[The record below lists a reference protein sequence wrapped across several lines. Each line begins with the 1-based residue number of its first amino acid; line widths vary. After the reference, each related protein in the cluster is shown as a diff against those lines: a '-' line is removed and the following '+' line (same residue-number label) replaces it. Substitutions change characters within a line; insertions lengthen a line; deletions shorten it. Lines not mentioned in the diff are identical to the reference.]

1 MELKGL
7 RKIEPYIAGKQP
19 KVENMIKLNTNENA
33 YGPSPAVIDALAK
46 FEGKHLRRYSSLDQ
60 ADLRQALAH
69 QHGLDPEQFVIGNGS
84 DDILSMAFLAFFQ
97 TESPVLFPDLTYG
110 FYKVWAQLYGV
121 PYEEVPLRTDF
132 SWHVADYQRE
142 CGGIILTNP
151 NAPTGHFQTL
161 DEIEAVLKANSQ
173 VVVIIDEAYVNF
185 GGQSALGLLDKY
197 PNLFITRT
205 FSKDASLAGLR
216 VGYGVGSKQLISV
229 IQAVRNSINPYNV
242 DAISET
248 LALAAVEDWSYYQQ
262 SCQAI
267 METRDWFANEL
278 EGLNFD
284 VLPSSTNFLLVK
296 PSLVKS
302 EELFAYLEKENIYI
316 RYFPSQERIQDWLR
330 ISIGTQKEMET
341 VLLKIKEYCHEQTNI
356 ATGLT

>member
-1 MELKGL
+1 
-7 RKIEPYIAGKQP
+7 
-19 KVENMIKLNTNENA
+19 
-33 YGPSPAVIDALAK
+33 
-46 FEGKHLRRYSSLDQ
+46 
-60 ADLRQALAH
+60 
-69 QHGLDPEQFVIGNGS
+69 
-84 DDILSMAFLAFFQ
+84 
-97 TESPVLFPDLTYG
+97 
-110 FYKVWAQLYGV
+110 
-121 PYEEVPLRTDF
+121 
-132 SWHVADYQRE
+132 
-142 CGGIILTNP
+142 
-151 NAPTGHFQTL
+151 
-161 DEIEAVLKANSQ
+161 
-173 VVVIIDEAYVNF
+173 
-185 GGQSALGLLDKY
+185 
-197 PNLFITRT
+197 
-205 FSKDASLAGLR
+205 
-216 VGYGVGSKQLISV
+216 V

-262 SCQAI
+262 SCQSI

-296 PSLVKS
+296 PSLVKA